1 MQKDL
6 ENFLLQMKFTK
17 NEIEDMKNIAPT
29 LDVTTLK
36 EVKGVMRVLSCYGF
50 PKEDLPDLYC
60 QNPNVMTMDEN
71 VLMNE
76 LDKLIL
82 QKIDIEEYLKNN
94 PFAIWN

>member
-6 ENFLLQMKFTK
+6 ENLLFEMQFTK

-50 PKEDLPDLYC
+50 PQEDLPGLFC

-76 LDKLIL
+76 LDQLVKN
-82 QKIDIEEYLKNN
+82 KEDIEEFLKKHSR
-94 PFAIWN
+94 I